1 MSYGDVFTRINREY
15 YQLTGAERKIADY
28 IMLQRQDCQYMS
40 ISELAEVAEVAGA
53 TVSRFCRRLGGLFLN
68 DFPFRWI
75 IIHRALLQASTFFSF
90 YHRSPET
97 AREKEAAPENFRRG
111 PF

>member
-40 ISELAEVAEVAGA
+40 ISELAEVAEVAEA
-53 TVSRFCRRLGGLFLN
+53 TVSRFCRRLG
-68 DFPFRWI
+68 
-75 IIHRALLQASTFFSF
+75 
-90 YHRSPET
+90 Y
-97 AREKEAAPENFRRG
+97 
-111 PF
+111 